1 MTKTNRFEKKT
12 VLYSATLAL
21 TLALSTNPLWAQQS
35 EEAEFKEKEL
45 ANEEAVD
52 EAQDESAD
60 LGKIV
65 VTGSRLQRETYT
77 SIQPLQIITNEGSR
91 EAGLVEASDIL
102 QNSTAAGGQQIDLT
116 FSGFVLDNG
125 PGASTLSLRGLGS
138 ARTLLLLNGR
148 RLAPSGVEGAPSAPD
163 LNLIPSS
170 MVQRYE
176 VLLDGASSVYGS
188 DAVAGVT
195 NVIMRKDYDGF
206 EGDAYYTTR
215 DQGDGDTITVNGAF
229 GKNFDRGFFGIGV
242 EYYDAKPQRLR
253 DSKWTD
259 ECEKHREIDQNG
271 NIRTEDLYH
280 PVALMMPW
288 DSCTRGSLAAR
299 TYQYSVSSGSVY
311 YTPGV
316 SNGGWGNFSESSL
329 YGITPDTNGDGIA
342 DVNYKDYDLNGGDAI
357 QNSMLYPDQKR
368 VSVMSYGEYTFENSD
383 TNATAYYE
391 INYNHRKVH
400 QEGGGYQLFPD
411 VPPNNPYNLC
421 NPNAVNGG
429 VDCGLAEDALLDN
442 PGYRAQFADYY
453 EALCASYGIGLAD
466 CTPNAFG
473 LYNGPIGAS
482 WTEPIV
488 SVKGDRVDYDTKM
501 NQLRY
506 VVGVKG
512 DLPFIDFGPMN
523 SWQYDLAYSY
533 TNSKAKAS
541 RWGVRDDRLVYSL
554 MTSRVDASGNVVC
567 GDNDGCVPINMYA
580 PSLYPLGTVVGD
592 FATQAER
599 DYLFDSRDFS
609 TKYKQTLFSAF
620 ADGYL
625 FDLPGGSAMAGVGFE
640 YRVDTINSLPDDIA
654 RDGLLFGFFADGGAV
669 GKKSTTEFFGEIE
682 MPILAG
688 QKFADSLVLNLS
700 GRYTSDQIYGS
711 DTTGSA
717 KLGWRPIPSLLLRAT
732 YGSSF
737 RAPNLREVFLQAQTG
752 FNNGLYDPCVVPE
765 DARGDFGA
773 GYNPD
778 GDDREP
784 QIFVNC
790 ENQGVDPYSLG
801 IDDNRRD
808 VYSVE
813 VARGGSKSLKAE
825 TSTSYT
831 YGFAFDQPW
840 SENFD
845 LTVGATYW
853 DIDIDDTIVEPSSQF
868 LVNDCY
874 TDEQYDSAFC
884 SQINRDAD
892 GYIDLIDAGFINRD
906 NQKVKGWDINM
917 NYDQTFNIGSKA
929 IAFAADLVMTHT
941 KEASETFV
949 DDDGV
954 EDYDD
959 DAGEWGYPDWKG
971 QLGLRTNIDDF
982 RFTWVINYIGKVD
995 QDPDGIDEMD
1005 DIYGIADTCLGPPDD
1020 VLCRD
1025 VGFGKA
1031 YWLHSASLY
1040 YYGDTWTLGAGIR
1053 NVFDKK
1059 PPLVDGTEVL
1069 SVNNVPIGYGYDLR
1083 GRTFFLNLTWR
1094 P

>member
-1 MTKTNRFEKKT
+1 MTSTNRFGKKT
-12 VLYSATLAL
+12 VLYSLLTFALAFIV
-21 TLALSTNPLWAQQS
+21 NPAWAQDDMSDEQDS
-35 EEAEFKEKEL
+35 ED
-45 ANEEAVD
+45 AVE
-52 EAQDESAD
+52 EAQDESTD
-60 LGKIV
+60 LGRIV

-77 SIQPLQIITNEGSR
+77 SIQPLQIITAEGSR
-91 EAGLVEASDIL
+91 EAGLVDAADIL
-102 QNSTAAGGQQIDLT
+102 QTSTAAGGQQIDLT

-125 PGASTLSLRGLGS
+125 PGAQTLSLRGLG
-138 ARTLLLLNGR
+138 ANRTLLLLNGR

-163 LNLIPSS
+163 LSLVPAS

-176 VLLDGASSVYGS
+176 VLLDGASSIYGS

-195 NVIMRKDYDGF
+195 NIIMRKDYDGL
-206 EGDAYYTTR
+206 ELDGYYSTR
-215 DQGDGDTITVNGAF
+215 DQGDGDSYTVNGAF

-242 EYYDAKPQRLR
+242 EYVKNKAQRLA
-253 DSKWTD
+253 DSDWTD
-259 ECEKHREIDQNG
+259 QCEKHREIDQNG
-271 NIRTEDLYH
+271 NIRELDLYH
-280 PVALMMPW
+280 PEIQLMPW
-288 DSCTRGSLAAR
+288 DECVRGSLAAR
-299 TYQYSVSSGSVY
+299 TYQYSVSSGSIY
-311 YTPGV
+311 YTPGF
-316 SNGGWGNFSESSL
+316 SNGGWGNFSENNLWGVSVDS
-329 YGITPDTNGDGIA
+329 NGDGIN
-342 DVNYKDYDLNGGDAI
+342 DVNWKDYDLNGGEYL
-357 QNSMLYPDQKR
+357 QNAMLYPENDR
-368 VSVMSYGEYTFENSD
+368 TSIMGYGEYTFEGEMN
-383 TNATAYYE
+383 NTAYFE
-391 INYNHRKVH
+391 VNFNKRNVH

-421 NPNAVNGG
+421 NPNGING
-429 VDCGLAEDALLDN
+429 VDCGLAQDALYDN
-442 PGYRAQFADYY
+442 PGYRAGFFNR
-453 EALCASYGIGLAD
+453 YGAYPED
-466 CTPNAFG
+466 FG
-473 LYNGPIGAS
+473 LYTGPIGPS

-488 SVKGDRVDYDTKM
+488 SVQGDRVDYDTKM
-501 NQLRY
+501 EQFRY
-506 VVGVKG
+506 VVGIKG
-512 DLPFIDFGPMN
+512 DLTGIDWGSMN
-523 SWQYDLAYSY
+523 SWQYDMAYSH
-533 TNSKAKAS
+533 TNSDGTSS
-541 RWGVRDDRLVYSL
+541 RMGVRDDRLVYSL
-554 MTSRVDASGNVVC
+554 ATSRFAEDGSVVC
-567 GDNDGCVPINMYA
+567 GDGSAPCVPINMYA

-599 DYLFDSRDFS
+599 DYLFDDRNFR
-609 TKYKQTLFSAF
+609 TKYTQNIFNVY

-625 FDLPGGSAMAGVGFE
+625 FEMQGGTAMGGVGFE
-640 YRVDTINSLPDDIA
+640 YRTDEINSLPDEVA

-688 QKFADSLVLNLS
+688 KKFADELIVNLS

-711 DTTGSA
+711 DTTWSG
-717 KLGWRPIPSLLLRAT
+717 KLGWRPIPSLLLRGT
-732 YGSSF
+732 YGTSF

-752 FNNGLYDPCVVPE
+752 FNNGLFDPCVVPE
-765 DARGDFGA
+765 EARGDFGG
-773 GYNPD
+773 GYDPT
-778 GDDREP
+778 GDDREA

-790 ENQGVDPYSLG
+790 ENNGVDPYSLG
-801 IDDNRRD
+801 IADNRQA

-813 VARGGSKSLKAE
+813 VATGGSRNLQAE
-825 TSTSYT
+825 TSQSYT

-840 SENFD
+840 FDTFD
-845 LTVGATYW
+845 LTFGATYW
-853 DIDIDDTIVEPSSQF
+853 NINIDDTIVEPSSQF

-874 TDEQYDSAFC
+874 NDPDYNSAFC

-906 NQKVKGWDINM
+906 NQKVSGVDVNL
-917 NYDQTFNIGSKA
+917 NYDQTFNIGSQA
-929 IAFAADLVMTHT
+929 IAFGADLVLTHT
-941 KEASETFV
+941 EEASETFV
-949 DDDGV
+949 DDNGN

-995 QDPDGIDEMD
+995 QDPLGIDEFD

-1025 VGFGKA
+1025 VGFGDA

-1040 YYGDTWTLGAGIR
+1040 WYGDTFTVGAGIR
-1053 NVFDKK
+1053 NVFDEA

-1083 GRTFFLNLTWR
+1083 GRTFFFNVTWR